1 MEASKI
7 MNLTV
12 LKEKNYLTWK
22 IQVKMHFIM
31 NNLFGTVDGSENA
44 PTAGGDLVKYIMRR
58 DRA

>member
-1 MEASKI
+1 
-7 MNLTV
+7 
-12 LKEKNYLTWK
+12 
-22 IQVKMHFIM
+22 M